1 MDFNASILA
10 LIALIIPAAGGWLA
24 FNGLR
29 AGADYAGSRGNPR
42 NRAQAHESLIDLG
55 KGALIM
61 AFFGLLGGG
70 AILWAVFRAAP

>member
-1 MDFNASILA
+1 MDFNQAILG
-10 LIALIIPAAGGWLA
+10 LIAFIIPMAAGWLA
-24 FNGLR
+24 LTGLR

-70 AILWAVFRAAP
+70 AALWAIFGGR